1 MSCALCDDTGWKPVD
16 EKGIRRVVRCDCWR
30 EQVGGHRLAAAN
42 IPKRYQHCT
51 LENFSAYNPSLER
64 ALEQA
69 RRVPRRFPSANNLR
83 EQGRGLLLGGLPGVG
98 KTHLAVAVLKQV
110 MNSSPARGL
119 FYDTRDLLR
128 VIRSTYDPSI
138 RTTELEVL
146 RPVMTADLLV
156 LDDLGAE
163 KTSEWVEE
171 TMNLI
176 VNTRYNEKRLTI
188 FTTNYED
195 IPDETEPNS
204 LLCRIGHRM
213 RSRLHEMAEFV
224 VLDGAE
230 EDPAGAPR
238 RPPGSRAPSRRQ
250 RRSQVAGWTRRKLE
264 PRTLNPGTWNLE
276 PLGLYLHVP
285 FCSAICNYCNF
296 NRGLFDAGQKTRYV
310 EALAAEIREAGLKAC
325 TTTAA
330 ATDVVQTF
338 RSADTIYFGGG
349 TPSLLEP
356 AEVERIIGACRR
368 AFDVTPDAEITL
380 EANPETVDERK

>member
-1 MSCALCDDTGWKPVD
+1 MSCELCDDTGWKPVE

-30 EQVGGHRLAAAN
+30 EQVGGHRLTAAN

-69 RRVPRRFPSANNLR
+69 RRVPQRFPSANNLR

-176 VNTRYNEKRLTI
+176 VNTRYNERRLTI
-188 FTTNYED
+188 FTTNYVD
-195 IPDETEPNS
+195 IPDDTDPNS
-204 LLCRIGHRM
+204 LICRIGFRM
-213 RSRLHEMAEFV
+213 RSRLHEMCDFV
-224 VLDGAE
+224 EMDGADYRE
-230 EDPAGAPR
+230 LPKNGPEDLIMLWKKRKMSPLPSPR
-238 RPPGSRAPSRRQ
+238 GGRQARAQLR
-250 RRSQVAGWTRRKLE
+250 
-264 PRTLNPGTWNLE
+264 
-276 PLGLYLHVP
+276 
-285 FCSAICNYCNF
+285 
-296 NRGLFDAGQKTRYV
+296 
-310 EALAAEIREAGLKAC
+310 
-325 TTTAA
+325 
-330 ATDVVQTF
+330 
-338 RSADTIYFGGG
+338 
-349 TPSLLEP
+349 EP
-356 AEVERIIGACRR
+356 AVRDGR
-368 AFDVTPDAEITL
+368 ADLKWPGGRAGS
-380 EANPETVDERK
+380 